1 MNSDLEKFYSAVEG
15 IDTAMMTTRR
25 ADGHLRSRPMANQR
39 PADGA
44 DLWFVTSEGSDKLAD
59 LAADPHINLAYYRD
73 SNKEW
78 VSVSG
83 TAAISRDGQKI
94 RELYAADWSIWFP
107 KDGDPRHGT
116 PDDPRMVLIGITVHA
131 AEFLEVNKPR
141 VVMLYELVKGWITG
155 TEPKLGE
162 AHELTEP
169 HRS

>member
-1 MNSDLEKFYSAVEG
+1 MATGTRKVALEIWKNGVP
-15 IDTAMMTTRR
+15 RR
-25 ADGHLRSRPMANQR
+25 PFPEL
-39 PADGA
+39 
-44 DLWFVTSEGSDKLAD
+44 V
-59 LAADPHINLAYYRD
+59 
-73 SNKEW
+73 
-78 VSVSG
+78 
-83 TAAISRDGQKI
+83 